1 MTFVNQK
8 PSPHHGPQRDVSA
21 DLCAPGRVGSQ
32 GGNDRGP
39 AAMVRLPLGSFFL
52 KIESLP
58 LSMDIFIFSLAGT
71 LFSWISKMNP
81 KKTRPIEAGIF

>member
-1 MTFVNQK
+1 MGLNGMFLLIYVLLA
-8 PSPHHGPQRDVSA
+8 GWGA
-21 DLCAPGRVGSQ
+21 RVGTI
-32 GGNDRGP
+32 
-39 AAMVRLPLGSFFL
+39 AALLLWFVFPWRVFFL